1 MIILLIVVL
10 ILIFFI
16 VLVIRK
22 DHSQLPHNLKGKR
35 VRKYIDLL
43 TESYVYIAVKRE
55 RESKQ
60 YINEAFYADDGS
72 TCEQAL
78 YKRAY
83 GYVYFE
89 KGEVKIVSKRFAF
102 DLLTRIQNIE
112 SYRMPNKQKIVRDI
126 SSGDINN

>member
-10 ILIFFI
+10 IIIFFI
-16 VLVIRK
+16 VLVIRR
-22 DHSQLPHNLKGKR
+22 DHSQLPYNLKGKR

-43 TESYVYIAVKRE
+43 TERDVYIAVKRE
-55 RESKQ
+55 KASKR
-60 YINEAFYADDGS
+60 YINEAFYVDDGS

-78 YKRAY
+78 YKKAY

-89 KGEVKIVSKRFAF
+89 KGEVKIVSKSFAF

-112 SYRMPNKQKIVRDI
+112 TYRAPNKQKIARDI